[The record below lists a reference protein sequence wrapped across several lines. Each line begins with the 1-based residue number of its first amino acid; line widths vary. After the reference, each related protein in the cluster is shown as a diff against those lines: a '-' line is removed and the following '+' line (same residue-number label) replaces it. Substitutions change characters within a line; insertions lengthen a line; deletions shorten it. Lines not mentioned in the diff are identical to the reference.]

1 MSVAARIAGN
11 AGVCTILT
19 TLDVTTE
26 LRRAIKLDRTHGT
39 SLAKAYV
46 PGVGRAPSLSMPTLD
61 AEEAWAELEPARGLL
76 RQLSTINRAHM

>member
-1 MSVAARIAGN
+1 
-11 AGVCTILT
+11 LT

-46 PGVGRAPSLSMPTLD
+46 PGVGRAPSLSMPPLD
-61 AEEAWAELEPARGLL
+61 TEEAWAELEPARGLL